1 MESRGSGQAIVG
13 LDATSGSGDER
24 ESASMIE
31 SLVGIRNGLFRT
43 FVRSEGEGDP
53 LLFLHGAGGLGGWPP
68 FLADLARSFR
78 VIAPDHPGFGLS
90 EGLEHLDDVVDLA
103 LYYTE
108 FIEAMG
114 LEQPYLVG
122 HSLGGMI
129 AAEVAAIA
137 PDLASKLVLIAPLG
151 LWLDDHPVMDFFSA
165 TPEELTAAM
174 FHDPN
179 SAIAKEML
187 IRPSDPEAQL
197 EATLERTKN
206 FSAAGKFLW
215 PIPDRGLKKRIH
227 RIVAPTLLLWGASD
241 RLVPPIYSE
250 AFLQRIARVRLGI
263 FKGASHMLPFEKTD
277 EFVEAVTDFLLIQ

>member
-1 MESRGSGQAIVG
+1 
-13 LDATSGSGDER
+13 
-24 ESASMIE
+24 
-31 SLVGIRNGLFRT
+31 
-43 FVRSEGEGDP
+43 
-53 LLFLHGAGGLGGWPP
+53 
-68 FLADLARSFR
+68 
-78 VIAPDHPGFGLS
+78 
-90 EGLEHLDDVVDLA
+90 
-103 LYYTE
+103 
-108 FIEAMG
+108 MG
-114 LEQPYLVG
+114 LEQPYLMG

-151 LWLDDHPVMDFFSA
+151 LWLDDHPVMDFFTA
-165 TPEELTAAM
+165 TPEELMTAI

-187 IRPSDPEAQL
+187 SRPSDPEAQL
-197 EATLERTKN
+197 DAVLERTKN

-241 RLVPPIYSE
+241 RLVPPIYGE
-250 AFLQRIARVRLGI
+250 VFLQRINRARLAV

-277 EFVEAVTDFLLIQ
+277 ECIEMVTDFLLVQ